1 MKILLL
7 LSILSIPNL
16 SLAQNLPNNL
26 TCQDLIEVADG
37 KLSRTPDGGRTYVPI
52 NRPQPKD
59 AFGQALLSYDT
70 YQCRRLSRGEITVD
84 QFNAL
89 HAEKMLQLGG
99 ERNKVLME
107 RKNLENQE
115 RALQNQQRALQ
126 NQNAAIQTQ
135 REAVQVQRQTAV
147 IQALQ
152 VEAARQQAEA
162 ARQQQEVHQQQ
173 MMQQQ
178 RIQQQQLEQIRQEQ
192 SRPKTLSC
200 FGGGGYIQCN

>member
-126 NQNAAIQTQ
+126 NQKCALRNKSFKSEMKTAI
-135 REAVQVQRQTAV
+135 RHLETAV
-147 IQALQ
+147 SKNEAGSIKEKLND
-152 VEAARQQAEA
+152 VFSMLDKGVKKGSVKLNKAAR
-162 ARQQQEVHQQQ
+162 
-173 MMQQQ
+173 
-178 RIQQQQLEQIRQEQ
+178 LK
-192 SRPKTLSC
+192 SRYQKKVASLSA
-200 FGGGGYIQCN
+200 